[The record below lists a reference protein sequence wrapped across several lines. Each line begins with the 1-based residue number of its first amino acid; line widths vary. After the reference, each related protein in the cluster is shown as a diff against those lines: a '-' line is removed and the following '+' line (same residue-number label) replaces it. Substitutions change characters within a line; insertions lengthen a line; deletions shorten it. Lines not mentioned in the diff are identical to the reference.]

1 MFKVKFYYF
10 YHVNLILKVMKKLMF
25 ILCICL
31 GVNTVVWSKSE
42 PDRKEVV
49 LEKVDD
55 DSNKSRPRTLVG
67 VPIICTYSEGTLNFL
82 FYEDLGELEI
92 TVTNQSSGVVSVYEC
107 DAVTGSAI
115 VDASSASGRYRVEIV
130 AEDGTYYY
138 GDYTL

>member
-10 YHVNLILKVMKKLMF
+10 CHVSLILKVMKKLMF

-82 FYEDLGELEI
+82 FYEDLGEVEI
-92 TVTNQSSGVVSVYEC
+92 TVIHSSMGNVSVSEYDSDYGC
-107 DAVTGSAI
+107 V
-115 VDASSASGRYRVEIV
+115 VVPASSDSGSYLIEIIT
-130 AEDGTYYY
+130 EDGGYYY
-138 GDYTL
+138 GEYTL